1 MKQALV
7 IGGTGM
13 LKEVCIWLVKQGFH
27 VTVVARNPVK
37 MEALIAE
44 TTLEKITPIF
54 ADYMQTAQLKS
65 KLQGH
70 YDLIIAWVHSGGEA
84 AVQMLLAQTDEF
96 YHVLG
101 SRAVPTKIKEGLKIP
116 ESSNYHQVQLGFILK
131 GDSSRWLTNSE
142 IAAGVIEAVKRKQPS
157 SLVGT
162 LEPWEKRP

>member
-13 LKEVCIWLVKQGFH
+13 LKEVCIWLTEQDFH
-27 VTVVARNPVK
+27 VTVVARYPVK
-37 MEALIAE
+37 MEALIAAASP
-44 TTLEKITPIF
+44 EKITPVL

-65 KLQGH
+65 KLQGQ

-84 AVQMLLAQTDEF
+84 AVQMLLAKTNEF

-101 SRAVPTKIKEGLKIP
+101 SRADLKKIKEGLKIP
-116 ESSNYHQVQLGFILK
+116 ESCNYHQVQLGFILQ
-131 GDSSRWLTNSE
+131 GESSRWLKNSE
-142 IAAGVIEAVKRKQPS
+142 IAAGVIEAVKRKQPR

-162 LEPWEKRP
+162 IEPWEKRP